1 MLMNLKKIS
10 LKNPCLAIFDL
21 DNTLIEGDC
30 ELIWCEFLAKKGIV
44 DNTFIETIRGYF
56 LKYDAGTIIY
66 SDYEKYLVSPLIN
79 YPALYL
85 NQLINEYMSHTQKLA
100 FYQLINNL

>member
-56 LKYDAGTIIY
+56 LKYD
-66 SDYEKYLVSPLIN
+66 LVSPLIN